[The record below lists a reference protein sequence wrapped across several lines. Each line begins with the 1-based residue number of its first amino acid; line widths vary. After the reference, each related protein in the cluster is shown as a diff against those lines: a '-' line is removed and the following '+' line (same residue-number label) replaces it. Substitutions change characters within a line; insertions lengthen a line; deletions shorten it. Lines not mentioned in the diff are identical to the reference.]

1 MWKPLL
7 ACLLSLTGPVAA
19 QAPDLAALLAAAVD
33 QPTALARAA
42 AAEILAARKDVS
54 LDAWLEAMQGFEANP
69 ALRPVREGSKQVEL
83 IVAGS
88 SERTELCWYV
98 PDDLALGSPV
108 PLLVGMHPTG
118 GNGPGA
124 IREWRRVA
132 DDWGAILLA
141 PSEAGPNVGFAA
153 TARERESVLA
163 AIRWARRHWNI
174 DENRIALAGFSRGAH
189 MAWDLALRHPS
200 QFCAIVPVSGAP
212 RFELARGAANLRY
225 LENLRSTA
233 VYSLI
238 GRHDQEGLVWTAL
251 ECFRR
256 LDELEAPLA
265 KLVVDEQAGHMPDR
279 SGAEFGVFL
288 AGAQRNPDPESLV
301 RLYAHAGEGRAA
313 WLEVLEGTKPT
324 EEVFRPTIRAT
335 KHKQLDD
342 DGLRRFLVD
351 ATAKH
356 TGRIQLKRD
365 NPGRYSGKHVGI
377 KRFRILIEQEHLPE
391 DGRIVAKLANKRLR
405 ATVKAD
411 PAVLLKE
418 FVEHF
423 DRTFLPVA
431 EAHFQ
436 TKR

>member
-1 MWKPLL
+1 MWKRLL
-7 ACLLSLTGPVAA
+7 ACLLGLTAPAAA
-19 QAPDLAALLAAAVD
+19 QAPDLAALLASAVD
-33 QPTALARAA
+33 QPTPLARGA
-42 AAEILAARKDVS
+42 AAEALAARQDVS
-54 LDAWLEAMQGFEANP
+54 LDAWLAAMRSFAPDKQQRP
-69 ALRPVREGSKQVEL
+69 ASEGSKQVEL
-83 IVAGS
+83 LVAGR
-88 SERTELCWYV
+88 SEATQLCWYV
-98 PDDLALGSPV
+98 PDNLALGARA
-108 PLLVGMHPTG
+108 PLLVGLHPTG

-163 AIRWARRHWNI
+163 AIRWARRRWDV

-189 MAWDLALRHPS
+189 LAWDLALRHPS
-200 QFCAIVPVSGAP
+200 RFCAIVPVSGAP

-225 LENLRSTA
+225 LENLQSHA

-256 LDELEAPLA
+256 LEELKAPLA

-279 SGAEFGVFL
+279 SRAEFGAFL
-288 AGAQRNPDPESLV
+288 KSAQRDSDPASVV
-301 RLYAHAGEGRAA
+301 RLYARAGEGRAA
-313 WLEVLEGTKPT
+313 WLEVLEGAKPT
-324 EEVFRPTIRAT
+324 EEIFRPTIRAS
-335 KHKQLDD
+335 KHKQLDN

-356 TGRIQLKRD
+356 TGRLQLTRD
-365 NPGRYSGKHVGI
+365 KPGRYSGKQLGI
-377 KRFRILIEQEHLPE
+377 KLFRILIEQQHLPE
-391 DGRIVAKLANKRLR
+391 NGRIVAKLANKRLR
-405 ATVKAD
+405 VTVEPDAG
-411 PAVLLKE
+411 VLLAE

-431 EAHFQ
+431 EARFQ